1 MIEAEWH
8 DYDSGA
14 EMAEATAEHIG
25 TLIEDALDLR
35 GEALLAMPGGK
46 SPIPVFERLADS
58 QADWGRVTIVPTDD
72 RVVPPG
78 SPLSNYAKIAH
89 YFLAKGAQV
98 VPIVLENAGD
108 DYRTAGSLAN
118 AQLADLRWPPDL
130 VWLGVG
136 ADGHIASIFP
146 GPDLQD
152 ALDGPVARRA
162 IGVMPSPL
170 PPEAPVARVTL
181 SRHAIISARSLLLTL
196 SGPEKRAVVERA
208 LKEGS
213 LSGTPI
219 GSVLA
224 GARTPINIHWSK
236 E

>member
-8 DYDSGA
+8 DYATSA
-14 EMAEATAEHIG
+14 EMAEAVAQHIG
-25 TLIEDALDLR
+25 DLVDHAIGAR
-35 GEALLAMPGGK
+35 GEALMAVPGGK
-46 SPIPVFERLADS
+46 SPIPVFERLAVS

-89 YFLAKGAQV
+89 YFLPKGAQV
-98 VPIVLENAGD
+98 VPIVLEGAGD

-152 ALDGPVARRA
+152 ALDGPAARRA
-162 IGVMPSPL
+162 VGVMPSPL

-181 SRHAIISARSLLLTL
+181 SRHAILSARSLLLTL
-196 SGPEKRAVVERA
+196 SGPEKRTVVERA

-213 LSGTPI
+213 LSGIPI
-219 GSVLA
+219 GLVLE
-224 GARTPINIHWSK
+224 GARTPVDIRWS
-236 E
+236 ET